1 MNRICIFI
9 CLGLEVLSFKLVA
22 QDKLTTALKEITVNN
37 ISLETVQAMVSD
49 PSGVYFYPKLVAQF
63 QQAPQKMVNT
73 DFLMLYYGFMFMES
87 YDPFAH
93 FAIEDSL
100 TALNAQAR
108 HQEALQLANEL
119 LLTNPVSIFG
129 NIEKAIAL
137 NGLGEQARGLDST
150 AYFQQSY
157 EYLERYRI
165 LVETMERAGVGSS
178 YEKPIVLITPK
189 DAQAILR
196 RYRLTE
202 LSKSLNGQG
211 NRLYDVYLVRN
222 PQEQQYP
229 IYFDITVANLIGM
242 AKLQDRPRED

>member
-1 MNRICIFI
+1 MNRFFFIICVS
-9 CLGLEVLSFKLVA
+9 LGFVA
-22 QDKLTTALKEITVNN
+22 FGVQGQDKLTQALKEISVNN

-49 PSGVYFYPKLVAQF
+49 SNGVYFYPKLVEQF
-63 QQAPQKMVNT
+63 EQAPQKMLNT

-93 FAIEDSL
+93 FALEDSL
-100 TALNAQAR
+100 SALNEQAR
-108 HQEALQLANEL
+108 HQEALELANEL
-119 LLTNPVSIFG
+119 LLANPVSIFG

-137 NGLGEQARGLDST
+137 NGLSEKAQGLDSS
-150 AYFQQSY
+150 AYLQQSF

-165 LVETMERAGVGSS
+165 LVETMERAGVGSN

-202 LSKSLNGQG
+202 LSKTLNGQG
-211 NRLYDVYLVRN
+211 DRLYDVYLVRN

-242 AKLQDRPRED
+242 AKLQDRLPQD